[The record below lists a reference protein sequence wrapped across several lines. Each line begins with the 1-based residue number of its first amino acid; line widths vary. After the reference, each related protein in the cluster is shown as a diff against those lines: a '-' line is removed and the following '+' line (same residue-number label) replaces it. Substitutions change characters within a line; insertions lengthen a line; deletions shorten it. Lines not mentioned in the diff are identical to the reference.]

1 MPATLTLI
9 KHLLDTLTLHWAGK
23 CMRVNASFAKKFK
36 YSIDF
41 YLQMLLNLPTNYI
54 GIVTTFLVDSGT
66 LEDIM

>member
-1 MPATLTLI
+1 
-9 KHLLDTLTLHWAGK
+9 
-23 CMRVNASFAKKFK
+23 MRVYVSFAKKFK